1 MVLRYK
7 GHYCKVKELAG
18 LDFNAYDVV
27 FWDSFVDEKTLIKL
41 YGATN
46 VMLLPYL
53 HMQQISSGILADTI
67 GSGRV
72 AIATKF
78 RYALE
83 LIHSN
88 GYCQSGVVI
97 GRHARGILVDPGEPS
112 VEQIAQALD
121 ALNFNKGKRLRMEK
135 LAHRRGCQMKWHN
148 TAWTLLQHIELVH
161 EEKKMIHSRDI
172 IFKREKPSIFQNDR
186 RRSIVPVLSRPTPLR
201 YKSFP
206 RFG

>member
-1 MVLRYK
+1 VGER
-7 GHYCKVKELAG
+7 
-18 LDFNAYDVV
+18 
-27 FWDSFVDEKTLIKL
+27 TLLKL
-41 YGATN
+41 YGATD

-53 HMQQISSGILADTI
+53 NMQQISSGILADTV

-88 GYCQSGVVI
+88 GRCPDGVVI

-121 ALNFNKGKRLRMEK
+121 CLNFDRGKRLRMEK
-135 LAHRRGCQMKWHN
+135 QAYRRGCQMKWHN
-148 TAWTLLQHIELVH
+148 MAWTLLQHIELVS
-161 EEKKMIHSRDI
+161 EEKEMTTGRDM
-172 IFKREKPSIFQNDR
+172 IFKREKPSIFQNGR
-186 RRSIVPVLSRPTPLR
+186 RQSIALIPSRFTPLQ
-201 YKSFP
+201 YKSLP
-206 RFG
+206 RSG